1 MSEAD
6 KSYELKVFKMI
17 INKYL
22 DESTLVT
29 EENLSALETNRD
41 QVVWNLATKIY
52 SQSGH
57 KVDLNIV
64 QDIVNSRIGTM
75 KYELSVEKVRIAEQA
90 CRIAEQKV
98 QQAAEEARRFAAEEA
113 RWRVEL
119 ESTLAEFG
127 EDKIKAQIFHKLCP
141 IICEQLSVDFY
152 EVTLDSH
159 ISHDLRADEVDTVEL
174 AMAIEEAFQ
183 EFEVE
188 ISEDLLGSMK
198 RYTPSHYSDSWSP
211 SGYSNSLGDYDPVAC
226 TVRELLLFIHE
237 KVSSFSLA

>member
-98 QQAAEEARRFAAEEA
+98 QQAAEEARRFAAEEG
-113 RWRVEL
+113 EHP
-119 ESTLAEFG
+119 TLAKSLRNIAFAR
-127 EDKIKAQIFHKLCP
+127 KARIV
-141 IICEQLSVDFY
+141 S
-152 EVTLDSH
+152 
-159 ISHDLRADEVDTVEL
+159 AEL
-174 AMAIEEAFQ
+174 N
-183 EFEVE
+183 
-188 ISEDLLGSMK
+188 G
-198 RYTPSHYSDSWSP
+198 
-211 SGYSNSLGDYDPVAC
+211 
-226 TVRELLLFIHE
+226 
-237 KVSSFSLA
+237 